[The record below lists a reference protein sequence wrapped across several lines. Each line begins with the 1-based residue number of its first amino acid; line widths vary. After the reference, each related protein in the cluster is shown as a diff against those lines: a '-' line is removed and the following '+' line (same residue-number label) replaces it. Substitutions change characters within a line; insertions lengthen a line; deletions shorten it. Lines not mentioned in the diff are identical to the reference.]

1 MSVSSTIELTGV
13 PVKATIGL
21 FPTGESD
28 PYEHQ
33 LDLKLVIDSSLVLI
47 QEDGMQHVF
56 DYDPLLEQI
65 HAISQNKHYETQE
78 MLASLIVQCCAGFE
92 DIQSV
97 EVCLK
102 KYRSNGNAGT
112 ICGTIGVR
120 LEVAGEQLAALRG
133 NGST

>member
-1 MSVSSTIELTGV
+1 
-13 PVKATIGL
+13 A
-21 FPTGESD
+21 D
-28 PYEHQ
+28 PYAHQ
-33 LDLKLVIDSSLVLI
+33 LDLKLVIDPTLVLI
-47 QEDGMQHVF
+47 REDGMQHVF

-78 MLASLIVQCCAGFE
+78 MLASRIVQCCASFKR
-92 DIQSV
+92 IQSV

-102 KYRSNGNAGT
+102 KYRSNGNGGT